1 MFVLPVLN
9 PRGASSFKFNPNDYS
24 FFDSYAFTK
33 SFSPSPIRD
42 AIRDDISSISKYSRP
57 SNLTVSQKPQSKRPS
72 I

>member
-1 MFVLPVLN
+1 MD
-9 PRGASSFKFNPNDYS
+9 SFNALTTMLLKDNKVQVQKKTPKFEK
-24 FFDSYAFTK
+24 FDE